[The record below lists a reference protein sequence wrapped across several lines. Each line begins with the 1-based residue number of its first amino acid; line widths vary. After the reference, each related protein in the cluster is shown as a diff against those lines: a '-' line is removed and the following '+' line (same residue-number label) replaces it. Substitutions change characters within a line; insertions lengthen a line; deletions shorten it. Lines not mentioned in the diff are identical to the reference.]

1 MDVSLTMWTL
11 TILGL
16 SALIA
21 VDFFIGRKP
30 HDVSIKEA
38 GIWTVVWIV
47 LAALFGLGLLV
58 FGESQASGEFF
69 AGFITEKSLSV
80 DNLFVF
86 VLIMAK
92 FAVPSHLQQ
101 RVLLIGVLIALVLR
115 AIFIAAGAAIIAS
128 FSWVFYIFGAFLIYT
143 AWKLIQ
149 EARSDEEEEEFEEN
163 RLLKSIEK
171 RFGVA
176 DKYHGTKL
184 FIRNN
189 GKRVM
194 TPLMVV
200 MLAIGTTDVLFA
212 LDSIPAIFGL
222 TQDPY
227 IVFTANAFALMGLR
241 QLYFLIGGLL
251 RKLVHLSYGLSVIL
265 GFIGVKLVLHALHE
279 SGVHV
284 PEISI
289 PFSLA
294 FICGVLIVTTITS
307 LIASKRKAERKRP
320 RPTRSPGRTASRPGS
335 GRTQGVSRTGT
346 ERLPDGDRSVRFSVR
361 DGDPAPRTHPRGP
374 TRRKCCRRTAAKG
387 AAAYESPDGT
397 RAGNETGE
405 REHATSALPPALA
418 PLRQMRPLV
427 TQRRVLAMPR
437 VDPGLVRKQAEELRL
452 DVVDQAREGLGILVR
467 VAHPAGEEAVAREN
481 VRVAVRVVV
490 DQGDRAGGVPHEMTG
505 GQFDAAHPDR
515 VPVLDG
521 HVRRDGDA
529 LGVVPAGVGAGTGRA
544 DDVVQRLPV
553 IAVAVGGDD
562 GRDGV
567 VADQPQQRLGLIG
580 RVDQQLLVG
589 GPTAQQIGV
598 VVHRADRDLGDHQ
611 VWEFVHIRSAAD
623 LHHSAVCHGVSL

>member
-1 MDVSLTMWTL
+1 VDVTFTVWVL

-38 GIWTVVWIV
+38 GIWTIVWIV
-47 LAALFGLGLLV
+47 LAVLFGIGLAI
-58 FGESQASGEFF
+58 FGTSQASGEFF

-115 AIFIAAGAAIIAS
+115 AIFIAAGAAIIS
-128 FSWVFYIFGAFLIYT
+128 NFSWVFYIFGAFLIYT

-149 EARSDEEEEEFEEN
+149 EARAGEEEEDFEEN

-171 RFGVA
+171 KFGVA
-176 DKYHGTKL
+176 DRYHGTKL
-184 FIRNN
+184 FIREN
-189 GKRVM
+189 GKRIM

-200 MLAIGTTDVLFA
+200 MLAIGMTDILFA

-289 PFSLA
+289 PFSLTV
-294 FICGVLIVTTITS
+294 ICGVLIITTITS
-307 LIASKRKAERKRP
+307 LIASK
-320 RPTRSPGRTASRPGS
+320 
-335 GRTQGVSRTGT
+335 
-346 ERLPDGDRSVRFSVR
+346 
-361 DGDPAPRTHPRGP
+361 
-374 TRRKCCRRTAAKG
+374 
-387 AAAYESPDGT
+387 
-397 RAGNETGE
+397 
-405 REHATSALPPALA
+405 
-418 PLRQMRPLV
+418 
-427 TQRRVLAMPR
+427 
-437 VDPGLVRKQAEELRL
+437 KQAE
-452 DVVDQAREGLGILVR
+452 RE
-467 VAHPAGEEAVAREN
+467 AAEAAAKE
-481 VRVAVRVVV
+481 
-490 DQGDRAGGVPHEMTG
+490 GVT
-505 GQFDAAHPDR
+505 
-515 VPVLDG
+515 DG
-521 HVRRDGDA
+521 
-529 LGVVPAGVGAGTGRA
+529 
-544 DDVVQRLPV
+544 
-553 IAVAVGGDD
+553 GGDEPNPPKGKD
-562 GRDGV
+562 SIE
-567 VADQPQQRLGLIG
+567 A
-580 RVDQQLLVG
+580 
-589 GPTAQQIGV
+589 
-598 VVHRADRDLGDHQ
+598 
-611 VWEFVHIRSAAD
+611 
-623 LHHSAVCHGVSL
+623 

>member
-1 MDVSLTMWTL
+1 MGLWVA

-38 GIWTVVWIV
+38 GTWTAVWIA
-47 LAALFGLGLLV
+47 LAVMFGVGLWV
-58 FGESQASGEFF
+58 FGETRASGEFF

-92 FAVPSHLQQ
+92 FSVPSHLQQ

-143 AWKLIQ
+143 AWKLVK
-149 EARSDEEEEEFEEN
+149 EARADEPEEEFEEN
-163 RLLKSIEK
+163 RLLKSIEN

-184 FIRNN
+184 FIRVN
-189 GKRVM
+189 GKRVL

-289 PFSLA
+289 PVSLGV
-294 FICGVLIVTTITS
+294 ICGVLIITTITS
-307 LIASKRKAERKRP
+307 LIASK
-320 RPTRSPGRTASRPGS
+320 
-335 GRTQGVSRTGT
+335 
-346 ERLPDGDRSVRFSVR
+346 
-361 DGDPAPRTHPRGP
+361 
-374 TRRKCCRRTAAKG
+374 
-387 AAAYESPDGT
+387 
-397 RAGNETGE
+397 
-405 REHATSALPPALA
+405 
-418 PLRQMRPLV
+418 
-427 TQRRVLAMPR
+427 
-437 VDPGLVRKQAEELRL
+437 KQAE
-452 DVVDQAREGLGILVR
+452 REAAEGAEKAAKDSV
-467 VAHPAGEEAVAREN
+467 EA
-481 VRVAVRVVV
+481 
-490 DQGDRAGGVPHEMTG
+490 
-505 GQFDAAHPDR
+505 
-515 VPVLDG
+515 
-521 HVRRDGDA
+521 
-529 LGVVPAGVGAGTGRA
+529 
-544 DDVVQRLPV
+544 
-553 IAVAVGGDD
+553 
-562 GRDGV
+562 
-567 VADQPQQRLGLIG
+567 
-580 RVDQQLLVG
+580 
-589 GPTAQQIGV
+589 
-598 VVHRADRDLGDHQ
+598 
-611 VWEFVHIRSAAD
+611 
-623 LHHSAVCHGVSL
+623 

>member
-1 MDVSLTMWTL
+1 MDVSWTLWVL

-16 SALIA
+16 SALVA

-30 HDVSIKEA
+30 HDVTTKEA
-38 GIWTVVWIV
+38 GIWTVIWIA
-47 LAALFGLGLLV
+47 LAVIFGLGLLV

-92 FAVPSHLQQ
+92 FSVPSHLQQ
-101 RVLLIGVLIALVLR
+101 RVLLVGVLIALVLR
-115 AIFIAAGAAIIAS
+115 AVFIAAGAAVIAN

-149 EARSDEEEEEFEEN
+149 EARADEDEEEFEEN
-163 RLLKSIEK
+163 RLLKTIER

-176 DKYHGTKL
+176 DRYHGTKL

-189 GKRVM
+189 GKRVL

-251 RKLVHLSYGLSVIL
+251 KKLVHLSYGLSVIL

-289 PFSLA
+289 PVSLGV
-294 FICGVLIVTTITS
+294 ICGVLVITTITS
-307 LIASKRKAERKRP
+307 LVANRKRERAEAAAEADEP
-320 RPTRSPGRTASRPGS
+320 ADRGS
-335 GRTQGVSRTGT
+335 GI
-346 ERLPDGDRSVRFSVR
+346 
-361 DGDPAPRTHPRGP
+361 
-374 TRRKCCRRTAAKG
+374 G
-387 AAAYESPDGT
+387 A
-397 RAGNETGE
+397 
-405 REHATSALPPALA
+405 
-418 PLRQMRPLV
+418 
-427 TQRRVLAMPR
+427 
-437 VDPGLVRKQAEELRL
+437 
-452 DVVDQAREGLGILVR
+452 
-467 VAHPAGEEAVAREN
+467 
-481 VRVAVRVVV
+481 
-490 DQGDRAGGVPHEMTG
+490 
-505 GQFDAAHPDR
+505 
-515 VPVLDG
+515 
-521 HVRRDGDA
+521 
-529 LGVVPAGVGAGTGRA
+529 
-544 DDVVQRLPV
+544 
-553 IAVAVGGDD
+553 
-562 GRDGV
+562 
-567 VADQPQQRLGLIG
+567 
-580 RVDQQLLVG
+580 
-589 GPTAQQIGV
+589 
-598 VVHRADRDLGDHQ
+598 
-611 VWEFVHIRSAAD
+611 
-623 LHHSAVCHGVSL
+623 

>member
-1 MDVSLTMWTL
+1 MDVSWTLWVL

-30 HDVSIKEA
+30 HDVTTKEA
-38 GIWTVVWIV
+38 GIWTIIWIA
-47 LAALFGLGLLV
+47 LAVLFGLGLLV

-92 FAVPSHLQQ
+92 FSVPSHLQQ
-101 RVLLIGVLIALVLR
+101 RVLLVGVLIALVLR
-115 AIFIAAGAAIIAS
+115 AVFIAAGAAVIAN

-149 EARSDEEEEEFEEN
+149 EARADEEEEEFEEN
-163 RLLKSIEK
+163 RLLKTIER

-176 DKYHGTKL
+176 DRYHGTKL

-189 GKRVM
+189 GKRVL

-251 RKLVHLSYGLSVIL
+251 KKLVHLSYGLSVIL

-289 PFSLA
+289 PVSLGV
-294 FICGVLIVTTITS
+294 ICGVLVITTVTS
-307 LIASKRKAERKRP
+307 LIANKKQEQAE
-320 RPTRSPGRTASRPGS
+320 TA
-335 GRTQGVSRTGT
+335 
-346 ERLPDGDRSVRFSVR
+346 EE
-361 DGDPAPRTHPRGP
+361 AE
-374 TRRKCCRRTAAKG
+374 G
-387 AAAYESPDGT
+387 AAAEKGS
-397 RAGNETGE
+397 
-405 REHATSALPPALA
+405 S
-418 PLRQMRPLV
+418 
-427 TQRRVLAMPR
+427 
-437 VDPGLVRKQAEELRL
+437 VDA
-452 DVVDQAREGLGILVR
+452 
-467 VAHPAGEEAVAREN
+467 
-481 VRVAVRVVV
+481 
-490 DQGDRAGGVPHEMTG
+490 
-505 GQFDAAHPDR
+505 
-515 VPVLDG
+515 
-521 HVRRDGDA
+521 
-529 LGVVPAGVGAGTGRA
+529 
-544 DDVVQRLPV
+544 
-553 IAVAVGGDD
+553 
-562 GRDGV
+562 
-567 VADQPQQRLGLIG
+567 
-580 RVDQQLLVG
+580 
-589 GPTAQQIGV
+589 
-598 VVHRADRDLGDHQ
+598 
-611 VWEFVHIRSAAD
+611 
-623 LHHSAVCHGVSL
+623 

>member
-1 MDVSLTMWTL
+1 MEVSWALWVA

-16 SALIA
+16 SLLIGA
-21 VDFFIGRKP
+21 DFFIGRKP

-38 GIWTVVWIV
+38 GTWTVVWIV
-47 LAALFGLGLLV
+47 LAVLFGIGLW
-58 FGESQASGEFF
+58 FYGTPQASQEFF

-149 EARSDEEEEEFEEN
+149 EARKDEDDEEFEEN
-163 RLLKSIEK
+163 RLLKSVEK
-171 RFGVA
+171 KFGVA

-184 FIRNN
+184 FIMSN
-189 GKRVM
+189 GKRVL
-194 TPLMVV
+194 TPLMIV

-251 RKLVHLSYGLSVIL
+251 EKLVHLSYGLSIIL

-289 PFSLA
+289 PFSLSV
-294 FICGVLIVTTITS
+294 ICGVLIITTITS
-307 LIASKRKAERKRP
+307 LIASKKKAAAE
-320 RPTRSPGRTASRPGS
+320 AAA
-335 GRTQGVSRTGT
+335 GT
-346 ERLPDGDRSVRFSVR
+346 ESV
-361 DGDPAPRTHPRGP
+361 
-374 TRRKCCRRTAAKG
+374 
-387 AAAYESPDGT
+387 
-397 RAGNETGE
+397 
-405 REHATSALPPALA
+405 
-418 PLRQMRPLV
+418 
-427 TQRRVLAMPR
+427 
-437 VDPGLVRKQAEELRL
+437 
-452 DVVDQAREGLGILVR
+452 
-467 VAHPAGEEAVAREN
+467 
-481 VRVAVRVVV
+481 
-490 DQGDRAGGVPHEMTG
+490 
-505 GQFDAAHPDR
+505 DA
-515 VPVLDG
+515 
-521 HVRRDGDA
+521 
-529 LGVVPAGVGAGTGRA
+529 
-544 DDVVQRLPV
+544 
-553 IAVAVGGDD
+553 
-562 GRDGV
+562 
-567 VADQPQQRLGLIG
+567 
-580 RVDQQLLVG
+580 
-589 GPTAQQIGV
+589 
-598 VVHRADRDLGDHQ
+598 
-611 VWEFVHIRSAAD
+611 
-623 LHHSAVCHGVSL
+623 